1 MVANKWWQSPF
12 MTVYGVALYL
22 THRGD
27 DATFRSMGRAARI
40 MVPGVDHHITQR
52 GNKRQEVFFAG
63 EDRRVFLDLLHGQ
76 ARKDGVSNTG

>member
-1 MVANKWWQSPF
+1 
-12 MTVYGVALYL
+12 
-22 THRGD
+22 
-27 DATFRSMGRAARI
+27 MGRAARI